1 MISLIERGMS
11 SPTAAVLDKLAAS
24 LGVTLP
30 ALFAQEKQADA
41 SPVSRRSDQQ
51 TWRDP
56 ATGYVRRNLSPSA
69 FDSPIDLVEVTMPPL
84 ARVAYDTVA
93 RHSELHQQIWVL
105 EGAIEVT
112 VGHAAHRLSQGDC
125 LAMVLDGPI
134 VFRNSGKKE
143 SRPSRLKSRPAVD
156 CTPVGDT
163 LRDHDRV
170 ASLVLWSSGPQVLPV
185 ESASTRRLRYS
196 EGA

>member
-11 SPTAAVLDKLAAS
+11 SPTAAVLDKLAVS

-84 ARVAYDTVA
+84 ARVAYDSVA
-93 RHSELHQQIWVL
+93 RHGELHQQIWVL

-143 SRPSRLKSRPAVD
+143 SRHLVALMRP
-156 CTPVGDT
+156 T
-163 LRDHDRV
+163 RN
-170 ASLVLWSSGPQVLPV
+170 SGY
-185 ESASTRRLRYS
+185 R
-196 EGA
+196 